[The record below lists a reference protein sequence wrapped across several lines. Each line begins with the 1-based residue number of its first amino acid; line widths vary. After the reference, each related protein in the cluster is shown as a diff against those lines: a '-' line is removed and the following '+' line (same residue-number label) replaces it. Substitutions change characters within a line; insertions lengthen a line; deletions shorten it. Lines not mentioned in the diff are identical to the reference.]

1 MEDQTYT
8 REDNGEKI
16 PIRIHKR
23 NSDNN
28 LALLQVKDASLPSI
42 RPNTSASGP
51 ETAAGATVMLYGYP
65 LGTEMPV
72 AKPEMSRTALVQS
85 DDTMRI
91 DKQIS
96 PGEIGGPLLIQNG
109 SAIGVVLSAQYVVPM
124 RTAVKIFKVVG

>member
-1 MEDQTYT
+1 
-8 REDNGEKI
+8 
-16 PIRIHKR
+16 
-23 NSDNN
+23 
-28 LALLQVKDASLPSI
+28 
-42 RPNTSASGP
+42 
-51 ETAAGATVMLYGYP
+51 
-65 LGTEMPV
+65 MPV